1 MAAEN
6 QPITV
11 VGKDVLVDETRKLKD
26 TGHRLAQIAC
36 TRLDEG
42 HELTYGFDL
51 GYRYTSLR
59 VLAAPGEEIPSVS
72 GVYWA
77 AFAYENE
84 IHDLFGVPITGIA
97 VDYKGKF
104 YQTRVPFPF
113 QRALPKKTT
122 P

>member
-1 MAAEN
+1 MAPDD

-11 VGKDVLVDETRKLKD
+11 VARERLVEETKKLKD
-26 TGHRLAQIAC
+26 AGCRLAQIAC
-36 TRLDEG
+36 TKVDEG
-42 HELTYGFDL
+42 HELTYGFDKA
-51 GYRYTSLR
+51 YRYTSLR
-59 VLAAPGEEIPSVS
+59 VLAAADDDVPSVS

-84 IHDLFGVPITGIA
+84 IHDLFGVRFEGL
-97 VDYKGKF
+97 VLDYRGKF

-113 QRALPKKTT
+113 QKALPKKPT